1 MEAETRSL
9 YCGWSA
15 RLKPYLRIVAGFCLF
30 AITVVLVAAIGSE
43 ISEDGV
49 QDRDFLA
56 YWAAGTQLVH
66 HANPYDIPKVLALE
80 HQVGLV
86 GAKPN
91 MLLNLPLAFF
101 LVLPLGLV
109 SAKTGFILWLLP
121 LVASLVLSIRMIRIQ
136 FGEPDH
142 RLHLLGYA
150 FPPVVASLMAGQL
163 GTIMLLGV
171 AAFLCFHR
179 SRPFLA
185 GLALILCLVK
195 PHLFLPIGL
204 VLVLWAFRQRAG
216 RFVAGTLSGILF
228 CCLIAWWFDPL
239 AWSQY
244 AEMMHRT
251 AEVRQD
257 FVPNVSQTLRL
268 WLAPGN
274 VSLQFVP
281 VILGSLWGLHFYWRN
296 REHWDW
302 TQHGLVLLCVS
313 ELCTPHSWFTD
324 ETILVP
330 AIIAAAYRST
340 VSGRSLLPFAAIALV
355 ALAEVLSQVPLTSP
369 YYVWT
374 APVWLLWYLYAT
386 RKTSPDEAE
395 GNAIAV
401 TD

>member
-1 MEAETRSL
+1 VDGAS
-9 YCGWSA
+9 
-15 RLKPYLRIVAGFCLF
+15 RLKPSLRIVAGFCLF

-43 ISEDGV
+43 MSKDGA

-66 HANPYDIPKVLALE
+66 HANPYDIPGVLALE

-109 SAKTGFILWLLP
+109 SAKTGVTLWLLL
-121 LVASLVLSIRMIRIQ
+121 LVACLVLSIRMIRIQ
-136 FGEPDH
+136 FGEPDQ

-163 GTIMLLGV
+163 GTILLLGV
-171 AAFLCFHR
+171 AAFLFFHR

-185 GLALILCLVK
+185 GLALTLCLVK

-216 RFVAGTLSGILF
+216 RFVAGTLSGILL
-228 CCLIAWWFDPL
+228 CCLIAWWFDPH

-268 WLAPGN
+268 LLAPGN

-281 VILGSLWGLHFYWRN
+281 AILASLWGLYFYWRN
-296 REHWDW
+296 RDRWDW
-302 TQHGLVLLCVS
+302 MQHGLVLLCVS
-313 ELCTPHSWFTD
+313 ELCAPHSWFTD

-330 AIIAAAYRST
+330 AIIAAAYRSS
-340 VSGRSLLPFAAIALV
+340 VIGRSLLPFAAVAVV

-369 YYVWT
+369 YYIWT

-386 RKTSPDEAE
+386 RKTSPDEAR
-395 GNAIAV
+395 GNAIAL